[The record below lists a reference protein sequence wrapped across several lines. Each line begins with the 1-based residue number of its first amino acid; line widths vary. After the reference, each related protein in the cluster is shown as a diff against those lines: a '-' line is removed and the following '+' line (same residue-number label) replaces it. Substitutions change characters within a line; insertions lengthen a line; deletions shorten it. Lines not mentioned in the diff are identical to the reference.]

1 MKYNT
6 GSKEQKKKKSLIS
19 IRKTIWWMGLILLK
33 SDRQF
38 KITKMEFNKDQSKD
52 NVLGKKTYSGG
63 SGYSAV
69 LGKKICRW
77 R

>member
-1 MKYNT
+1 
-6 GSKEQKKKKSLIS
+6 
-19 IRKTIWWMGLILLK
+19 MGLILLK

-77 R
+77 RWIVGWRLVNSSVTLA

>member
-1 MKYNT
+1 
-6 GSKEQKKKKSLIS
+6 
-19 IRKTIWWMGLILLK
+19 MGLILLK